1 MPIHVW
7 PINGVLVTLLRDNI
21 HKRQVIHNHMTQKS
35 ITMEI
40 LHACYVTCDKLQC
53 HTLVVFLSVLWR
65 FASMLWMF
73 SIIIKI
79 HNIQPIH
86 NGSMAFTLFI
96 TLNNSLSTN
105 MILKLCFASRLKCS
119 NNLHNFKMNYEDNH
133 RVNTQ
138 YSKPFTVSPCVSK
151 LIIN

>member
-1 MPIHVW
+1 
-7 PINGVLVTLLRDNI
+7 
-21 HKRQVIHNHMTQKS
+21 MTQKS

-40 LHACYVTCDKLQC
+40 LHAYYVTCDKLQC
-53 HTLVVFLSVLWR
+53 HTLVVFLSVLR
-65 FASMLWMF
+65 RLASVLWMF

-86 NGSMAFTLFI
+86 NGSMAFILFI
-96 TLNNSLSTN
+96 TLNNFLATN
-105 MILKLCFASRLKCS
+105 MIQNDVFATRLKCS
-119 NNLHNFKMNYEDNH
+119 NNLLNSKLNYEDNH

-138 YSKPFTVSPCVSK
+138 YSKPVTMFPCVSK